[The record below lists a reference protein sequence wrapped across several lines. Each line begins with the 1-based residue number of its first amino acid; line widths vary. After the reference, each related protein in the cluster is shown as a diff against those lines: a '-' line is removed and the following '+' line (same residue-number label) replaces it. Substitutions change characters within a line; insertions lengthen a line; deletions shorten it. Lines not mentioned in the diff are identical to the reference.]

1 MLFWFVGTAVLA
13 VWFVFGDSRF
23 DYRFLIVGALAPD
36 LVDLPFG
43 GARVLH
49 SVVGSI
55 AALVVVMLATIG
67 RRPVRRRL
75 LALPIGM
82 MLHLVFDAAFTNNGV
97 FWWPFGGIRFEDA
110 PWPTWERGP
119 WSAVLEVV
127 GLGLCYWIVRRFGLR
142 DPERRSRFWRTGIL
156 EPC

>member
-1 MLFWFVGTAVLA
+1 MLFWFVGTAVLS
-13 VWFVFGDSRF
+13 VRVVFGDSRF
-23 DYRFLIVGALAPD
+23 DYRFLVLGALLPD
-36 LVDLPFG
+36 VIDLPFG

-55 AALVVVMLATIG
+55 AVLVVVMLSTVG
-67 RRPVRRRL
+67 RRLLRRRL

-82 MLHLVFDAAFTNNGV
+82 MIHLIFDGAFTNNGV
-97 FWWPFGGIRFEDA
+97 FWWPFSGFRFEDA

-119 WSAVLEVV
+119 WSILLEVV
-127 GLGLCYWIVRRFGLR
+127 GIGLCAWIVQRFGLR
-142 DPERRSRFWRTGIL
+142 DADRRSRFVRTGIL